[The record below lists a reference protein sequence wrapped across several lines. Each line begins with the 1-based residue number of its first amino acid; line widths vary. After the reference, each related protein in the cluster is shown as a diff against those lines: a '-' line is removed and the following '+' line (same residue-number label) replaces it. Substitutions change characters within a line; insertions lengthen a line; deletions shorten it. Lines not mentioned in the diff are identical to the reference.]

1 MRVFLFQD
9 RFAGKVRDGS
19 KPHTIRKAA
28 RRLRSVVR
36 PCRRCHG
43 TGRVWG
49 GWDFWGHRQ
58 HPCPACRY
66 EKWITGFVYAPRK
79 RRPNVPVR
87 RGSEPSRPAA
97 GSAICEAT
105 TTARRGDDDCGKWR
119 RCELPAGHT
128 GEHKTTYCGHDYCW
142 PNAGGEA

>member
-1 MRVFLFQD
+1 VSKAKTSTQ
-9 RFAGKVRDGS
+9 VRG
-19 KPHTIRKAA
+19 R

-87 RGSEPSRPAA
+87 RGTPSPPAA
-97 GSAICEAT
+97 GSPMT
-105 TTARRGDDDCGKWR
+105 D
-119 RCELPAGHT
+119 LPWGCP
-128 GEHKTTYCGHDYCW
+128 YCGQRFKYAEEGIVHSDNCKRS
-142 PNAGGEA
+142 PANKEVDRDE

>member
-1 MRVFLFQD
+1 MRWRILISIQ
-9 RFAGKVRDGS
+9 VRG
-19 KPHTIRKAA
+19 R

-79 RRPNVPVR
+79 RRPNNV
-87 RGSEPSRPAA
+87 
-97 GSAICEAT
+97 ICVSNTKEST
-105 TTARRGDDDCGKWR
+105 R
-119 RCELPAGHT
+119 
-128 GEHKTTYCGHDYCW
+128 
-142 PNAGGEA
+142 